1 MALIDRE
8 IEARL
13 KGVPDQAVSK
23 NVSEVLKPNRSDS
36 KANSALNE
44 KVSSLTCLK
53 RDWTHFAE
61 QICMPSE
68 LEDVKKLEVAESYS
82 VGAETETFVNS
93 AIKIGDEEIFGDKD
107 LSNAK
112 KGKKIES
119 DELLIQV
126 ERYLDNEI
134 LPKNLDNDATAAD
147 LNTCDIEPPRSDV
160 CYANSTEAMM
170 YSHAGLLGETP
181 DSPVGET
188 GAKGINPE
196 GHEDSK
202 GRERSETYSKVGY
215 DEVTTS
221 QDTNETHHESVAS
234 TGADKFQEHLKVKIT
249 EKSPSDHSDNSS
261 SLEKNETITGEDHK
275 AAPGYSEAEMNEEIL
290 YNETE
295 EEEYGFDD
303 EEEEDLETG
312 NKNEG
317 GTTLE
322 NEPNLKYS
330 ETESNVT
337 DQNGETILPST
348 DHENSGSH
356 SGTEDLLKGPLVP
369 DKKRKND
376 YKDLKAARNK
386 FSRAPDIFE
395 IYQSSTDELFDI
407 SESVDEKTGI
417 ETEVYKDKAA
427 VERLGIGMHPKKQT
441 VKVGS
446 KDPVDKFLSAIL
458 DVQTEIDNAKLSD
471 PIISEAKEENL
482 GQGKMQESK
491 RSDPGT
497 SSPATAK
504 KLSSDPREHGQL
516 GMSVASEEFVL
527 EKTKVTKETS
537 SETSSASKMDSTS
550 SSVMFE
556 EMDADG
562 AKKVDEADEISVDSS
577 PESKQSDGEQLSATM
592 DQVGLNKKVSKTEK
606 GDLISATAAHD
617 VATGGKIDMN
627 GRNETDFSQFASSDN
642 SLTSVRDSGTKTTSD
657 FDTIGVKSPTLI
669 NDIDVKSEQA
679 SSGNENSGPN
689 KEIEHGTHDNS
700 NVQKIPASGSQERSE
715 IVSND
720 VKIKGSEEKEKPIG
734 DEALTEYAGKDSELS
749 DGDKALS
756 EYAGKDSELSDGK
769 KAPSEHAGKDSEL
782 SDGDKAPSE
791 HAGKDSELSDG
802 DKAPSVHAGKDW
814 ELSDGDKAPSVHAG
828 KDSELSE
835 GDKAPSEH
843 AGKDS
848 ELSDGDKAPS
858 VHYMKDSELSEGD
871 KAPSE
876 HAGKDSELS
885 DGDKAP
891 SVHYGKDSELSEG
904 DKAPSEHAGKDSELS
919 DGDKAPSVHAG
930 KDSELSD
937 GDKALSEYAGK
948 DSELSDGKK
957 APSEHAGKDSELSD
971 GDKAPSVHAGKD
983 SELSEGDK
991 APSEHAGKDSE
1002 LSDGDKAPSEYAGKD
1017 SELSDGD
1024 KVPSEHAGK
1033 DSELS
1038 DGDEAPPQH
1047 VSKDDTE
1054 KDNANNFIEKV
1065 DIKDKKS
1072 AGANHGDSLSQEA
1085 SKSPLIGGSSVAASA
1100 DSDKNDV
1107 PMTTQIQKEPG
1118 TLGDIFPNF
1127 ESESN
1132 SINNAETQAKAI
1144 KDTSKSSPEL
1154 PSLSGAQN
1162 AGRVAPKDLP
1172 KQPLSSTTEKIDESR
1187 LKSDTETR
1195 ERLASIDSL
1204 KDVTSIGEILRL
1216 SEDEKDIEP
1225 LNLLTPDK
1233 TYNLDESEEDS
1244 DPGLS
1249 MNYLSALF
1257 AQLESS
1263 NLTMSDFVFNSG
1275 KFYLKVS
1282 AIQKILNLAKDKS
1295 RKDSGMPLE
1304 SPGNDVDMVMGVIK
1318 SLNLSTE
1325 QIGYGKHDHFVRVQ
1339 AVVVAPF

>member
-36 KANSALNE
+36 KANSALYE

-93 AIKIGDEEIFGDKD
+93 AVKIGDEEIFGDKD

-196 GHEDSK
+196 GHDSK
-202 GRERSETYSKVGY
+202 GRERSETYSKVGS

-234 TGADKFQEHLKVKIT
+234 TGHDKVQEHLKVKIT
-249 EKSPSDHSDNSS
+249 EESPSDHSDNST
-261 SLEKNETITGEDHK
+261 SLEKNETIIGEDHK

-295 EEEYGFDD
+295 EEEFGFDD
-303 EEEEDLETG
+303 EDEEDLETE

-348 DHENSGSH
+348 DHENSGSQ

-376 YKDLKAARNK
+376 YKDLKAAWNK

-446 KDPVDKFLSAIL
+446 RDPVDKFLSAIL

-491 RSDPGT
+491 PSDPGT

-516 GMSVASEEFVL
+516 GVSVASEEFVL
-527 EKTKVTKETS
+527 EKTKVAKETS
-537 SETSSASKMDSTS
+537 SETSSASKMDSSS

-556 EMDADG
+556 KMGADG
-562 AKKVDEADEISVDSS
+562 AKKVNEADEISVDSS

-606 GDLISATAAHD
+606 GDLISATAEHD
-617 VATGGKIDMN
+617 VATGEKIDMD
-627 GRNETDFSQFASSDN
+627 GRNETDFSQFASSD
-642 SLTSVRDSGTKTTSD
+642 SLTIVRDSGTKTTSD
-657 FDTIGVKSPTLI
+657 FDTIGVKSLSLI

-679 SSGNENSGPN
+679 SSGNEDSGPN
-689 KEIEHGTHDNS
+689 KEIEHGTNDNS

-720 VKIKGSEEKEKPIG
+720 VEIKGSEEKEKPIG

-749 DGDKALS
+749 DGDKAPS
-756 EYAGKDSELSDGK
+756 EHAGKDSELSDDDKAPSEHAGK
-769 KAPSEHAGKDSEL
+769 DSKLSDGDKAPSEHARKDSELSNGDKAPSEYARKDSELSDGDKAFSEHAGKDSEFSDGDKAPSEHAGKDSEFSDGDKAFSEHAGKDSELSDSDKAPSEHAGKDSEL

-791 HAGKDSELSDG
+791 HAGKDSEFSDG
-802 DKAPSVHAGKDW
+802 D
-814 ELSDGDKAPSVHAG
+814 E
-828 KDSELSE
+828 
-835 GDKAPSEH
+835 APSEH

-848 ELSDGDKAPS
+848 ELFDD
-858 VHYMKDSELSEGD
+858 
-871 KAPSE
+871 
-876 HAGKDSELS
+876 
-885 DGDKAP
+885 
-891 SVHYGKDSELSEG
+891 
-904 DKAPSEHAGKDSELS
+904 
-919 DGDKAPSVHAG
+919 
-930 KDSELSD
+930 
-937 GDKALSEYAGK
+937 
-948 DSELSDGKK
+948 
-957 APSEHAGKDSELSD
+957 
-971 GDKAPSVHAGKD
+971 
-983 SELSEGDK
+983 
-991 APSEHAGKDSE
+991 
-1002 LSDGDKAPSEYAGKD
+1002 
-1017 SELSDGD
+1017 
-1024 KVPSEHAGK
+1024 
-1033 DSELS
+1033 
-1038 DGDEAPPQH
+1038 DEAPPEH
-1047 VSKDDTE
+1047 VFKDDTE
-1054 KDNANNFIEKV
+1054 KGNANNFIEKV

-1072 AGANHGDSLSQEA
+1072 AGAKHGDSLSQEA

-1107 PMTTQIQKEPG
+1107 PKTQRQKEPG

-1132 SINNAETQAKAI
+1132 YINNAETQAKAI

-1304 SPGNDVDMVMGVIK
+1304 PPGNDVDMVMGVIK